1 MLSFKVGFKRNIT
14 FILFSLAIMTLC
26 LSLGGWQL
34 TRAEQKQALLKMP
47 ATPLISLHDVAKSDL
62 HRKIF
67 LTGIFDNEHPILLDN
82 QLNNG
87 HVGFHLYLPF
97 ISDKQAILVNLGWLP
112 AASSRTQLPEFP
124 LFTGRVELR
133 GTLSA
138 EQGSPFL
145 LGRNISKKS
154 GLPLMV
160 QRTTIPELQTHL
172 NYPIK
177 PLLLQLDADSN
188 IGFNKNWEISVM
200 PPEKHT
206 AYAIQWFALA
216 IAICICSFYWLK
228 HASCST
234 AETRHNKE

>member
-1 MLSFKVGFKRNIT
+1 MRSFRAASKRNIT
-14 FILFSLAIMTLC
+14 FMLFSFTVITLC

-34 TRAEQKQALLKMP
+34 ARAEQKQALLKMP
-47 ATPLISLHDVAKSDL
+47 ATPLLSLHDVAKNDL
-62 HRKIF
+62 HRKVS

-97 ISDKQAILVNLGWLP
+97 ISDKQAILVNLGWLS
-112 AASSRTQLPEFP
+112 AGSSRAQLPEFP
-124 LFTGRVELR
+124 QFTGQFALR

-154 GLPLMV
+154 DWPLMV
-160 QRTTIPELQTHL
+160 QRTTTPELQTHL

-177 PLLLQLDADSN
+177 PLLLQLDTDSN
-188 IGFNKNWEISVM
+188 IGFNKNWKISVM

-206 AYAIQWFALA
+206 AYAIQWFMLA
-216 IAICICSFYWLK
+216 MAICICSFYWLK
-228 HASCST
+228 HA
-234 AETRHNKE
+234 